1 MQQISSYNKQKLE
14 SKQQLKLKICIT
26 WKEKDDQN
34 VSRILNQRKVSRIPR
49 PMKKESDI
57 VNQQKSVRKGFSTP
71 IQHQPAQRRNAI
83 QNLSVLEE
91 LVRPESVPQNE
102 DQNVSAAG
110 DRGDQNGIKESINA
124 DQENRNHQIEP
135 TTRQEDNDNVDV
147 QQHSSGTVQHELTAR
162 YVTGYLNQQPVVYLA
177 TPYFLGGPH
186 VLLYQPTSSFYWSLC
201 PTVLA
206 GSYHTMY

>member
-26 WKEKDDQN
+26 GKEKDDQN

-124 DQENRNHQIEP
+124 DQENHNHEMESTHVKKI
-135 TTRQEDNDNVDV
+135 TIVSKF
-147 QQHSSGTVQHELTAR
+147 SSNRVEQ
-162 YVTGYLNQQPVVYLA
+162 YNIN
-177 TPYFLGGPH
+177 
-186 VLLYQPTSSFYWSLC
+186 
-201 PTVLA
+201 
-206 GSYHTMY
+206 